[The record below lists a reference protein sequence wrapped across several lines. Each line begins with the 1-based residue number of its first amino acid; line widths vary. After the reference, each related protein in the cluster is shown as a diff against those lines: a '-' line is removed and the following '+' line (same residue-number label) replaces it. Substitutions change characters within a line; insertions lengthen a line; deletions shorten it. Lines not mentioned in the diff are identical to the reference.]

1 MPKPRRLWTDY
12 PPMHVALLKDV
23 AKASLPALYGPRP
36 KSEAMAFRQL
46 FYRVRDALRLSLPED
61 RDEGSH
67 AARLYARIENLT
79 VKVVLSAEHPP
90 LYDIIFDND
99 VVTSIMHERDPQSRQ
114 VDTLN
119 RIHFAVAQ
127 RPPQISEPMFTDE
140 EMEERIEELK
150 KG

>member
-12 PPMHVALLKDV
+12 PIMHVALLKDV
-23 AKASLPALYGPRP
+23 ATASLPALYGPRP
-36 KSEAMAFRQL
+36 KNEADAFRQH
-46 FYRVRDALRLSLPED
+46 FYRIRDALRLSLTN
-61 RDEGSH
+61 RDEDSY
-67 AARLYARIENLT
+67 AARLYTRVESLT

-127 RPPQISEPMFTDE
+127 RPPQISDPMFTDE
-140 EMEERIEELK
+140 EMAERIEEMK